1 MSGPR
6 GLQLGDGR
14 LRMVPWRGDA
24 TTAYLTL
31 ARGRLSEGAIDR
43 CIQQLS
49 SNGFR
54 AALTAALA
62 GPEQVPF
69 LAAGFSVHERLH
81 LLTRPVDPLPHVPP
95 PRAGPPCRARHA
107 PERKNTR

>member
-14 LRMVPWRGDA
+14 LRMVPWRRDA

-43 CIQQLS
+43 CIQQLR

-62 GPEQVPF
+62 GPQPVPF
-69 LAAGFSVHERLH
+69 LPAGFPVHARLH
-81 LLTRPVDPLPHVPP
+81 LLTRHVDHPPPTPP
-95 PRAGPPCRARHA
+95 PRPAPPRRARPA
-107 PERKNTR
+107 PTGRA

>member
-62 GPEQVPF
+62 GPEQVQF

-81 LLTRPVDPLPHVPP
+81 LLTRPV
-95 PRAGPPCRARHA
+95 RSERHTSE
-107 PERKNTR
+107 PQSLMR